1 MKRILNILILIGLM
15 VSVSC
20 IFNPPDFPITPSI
33 TFGGIRTV
41 DVPDPNKS
49 DTLMVSIDFRDGDG
63 DIGID
68 GTENAP
74 PFNERWFFLKT
85 PRTDG
90 CESSLDIPCRQIS
103 FIDETNLENYIVH
116 SMRRTTPGYDT
127 LPDFKKSPNG
137 CLRYFVL
144 KNNNNTV
151 IDTFY
156 SELNS
161 RYFNLYMDIIL
172 INANNGKD
180 TTFVFNRF
188 PYPNC
193 ELYGLNGRLPI
204 LAKDKDVSVK
214 LPLEG
219 TIVYKI
225 TSNSLAPVKNKKIK
239 LKFWILDRA
248 GNVSN
253 VDESDEFIIP

>member
-1 MKRILNILILIGLM
+1 MKRILNILSLIGLM

-33 TFGGIRTV
+33 TFAGIRSV

-49 DTLMVSIDFRDGDG
+49 DTLMVSIDFNDGDG

-68 GTENAP
+68 GTENDP
-74 PFNERWFFLKT
+74 PFNERWFFLTT
-85 PRTDG
+85 PRTNG
-90 CESSLDIPCRQIS
+90 CESGVDIPCTKIS
-103 FIDETNLENYIVH
+103 YIDETNLANYVTYK
-116 SMRRTTPGYDT
+116 MRRTSPDYDT
-127 LPDFKKSPNG
+127 LPEFKKPYD
-137 CLRYFVL
+137 CQRYFVL
-144 KNNNNTV
+144 KGNNNNT
-151 IDTFY
+151 IDTLY
-156 SELNS
+156 SELNQ

-172 INANNGKD
+172 INGNNGKD

-204 LAKDKDVSVK
+204 LAKDKDVSIE

-248 GNVSN
+248 GHVSN
-253 VDESDEFIIP
+253 VDESDEFILP